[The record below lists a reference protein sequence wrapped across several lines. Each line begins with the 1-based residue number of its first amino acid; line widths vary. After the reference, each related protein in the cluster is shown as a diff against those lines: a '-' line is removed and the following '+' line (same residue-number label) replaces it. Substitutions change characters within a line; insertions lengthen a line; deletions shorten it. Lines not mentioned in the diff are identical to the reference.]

1 MTDSVFARDLTLF
14 GPSRHP
20 KSIKTIQMGHPRGL
34 FLEEGNVIKHH
45 QSGPSSCSVGKS
57 CAMFFHFSEFG
68 MGIHVL

>member
-1 MTDSVFARDLTLF
+1 
-14 GPSRHP
+14 
-20 KSIKTIQMGHPRGL
+20 MGHPRDL
-34 FLEEGNVIKHH
+34 FLEGEGDVIKHH